1 MRKHADIQYSLLNKG
16 FSVTALSFIAEWH
29 LRSQSWWNLASSR
42 IQKKKISATC
52 QWCEDCLRCIQKHF
66 VKVLSLLLSLKESV
80 SKVRLHKIHLWK
92 EQIPKDL
99 QVCFIAQYPFAK
111 FCSGIVNKC
120 SQNLCWKQNL
130 FILWKCREFGIIQCV
145 SWLNGKTY
153 LNSFILSM
161 ATLSCVC
168 SE

>member
-1 MRKHADIQYSLLNKG
+1 MKKHADIQYSLLNKG

-42 IQKKKISATC
+42 IQKKKKKISATC

-80 SKVRLHKIHLWK
+80 PKVRLHKFTYGK
-92 EQIPKDL
+92 NKYPKIFKSVL
-99 QVCFIAQYPFAK
+99 SPNILLVNFALV
-111 FCSGIVNKC
+111 IVNKC
-120 SQNLCWKQNL
+120 LQNLCWKQNL

-145 SWLNGKTY
+145 SWLNGKSY

-161 ATLSCVC
+161 ATL
-168 SE
+168 